1 MHNTDL
7 PSFRPFDRSSTRLA
21 DFVYHQL
28 LDAIAAGQIAPGIRL
43 VQGNLADQM
52 NVSRTPVREALLRL
66 ERENII
72 EAVDRGGFV
81 VRTISGEEARQIY
94 QVRQAIEGYA
104 ARMVA
109 ESDYPAACAERLR
122 PLVAAT
128 EVWSDSLRDAFR
140 RNDALHRGV
149 VEATG
154 NGVLVEAFDIVWA
167 RAQSFVMY
175 ATMMT
180 VNLDTIEPGAGHR
193 DIVDAIAAGDGHN
206 AQEMMI
212 SHIVHG
218 LDAQIEALEVQRSS

>member
-1 MHNTDL
+1 M
-7 PSFRPFDRSSTRLA
+7 A

-28 LDAIAAGQIAPGIRL
+28 LDAIATGQVAPGVRL
-43 VQGNLADQM
+43 VQGSLADQM

-72 EAVDRGGFV
+72 ESVDRGGFV
-81 VRTISGEEARQIY
+81 VRTTTGEEARQIY

-109 ESDYPAACAERLR
+109 EADHPAASAERLR

-128 EVWSDSLRDAFR
+128 EVWSDSIREAFR

-154 NGVLVEAFDIVWA
+154 NTVLVEAFDIVWA

-175 ATMMT
+175 ATLMT
-180 VNLDTIEPGAGHR
+180 VNPDTIEPGAGHR
-193 DIVDAIAAGDGHN
+193 DIVDAIAAGDGHK

-212 SHIVHG
+212 AHIVYG
-218 LDAQIEALEVQRSS
+218 LEAQIEALEKQVTS